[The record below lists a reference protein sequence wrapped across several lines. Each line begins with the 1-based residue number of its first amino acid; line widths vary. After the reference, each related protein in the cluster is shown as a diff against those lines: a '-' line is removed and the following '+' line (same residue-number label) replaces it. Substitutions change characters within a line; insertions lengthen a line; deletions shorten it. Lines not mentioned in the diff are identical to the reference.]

1 MVALMSEVAALT
13 GPHHRDARKLAT
25 DVKLLMQTEDPGPAM
40 QWAVRT
46 SVPSSARDLRM
57 GEQPQVN
64 VMQGSDPSLD

>member
-1 MVALMSEVAALT
+1 MVALMSEVAARTLVT
-13 GPHHRDARKLAT
+13 GTLGKLAT

-40 QWAVRT
+40 QWAVRP